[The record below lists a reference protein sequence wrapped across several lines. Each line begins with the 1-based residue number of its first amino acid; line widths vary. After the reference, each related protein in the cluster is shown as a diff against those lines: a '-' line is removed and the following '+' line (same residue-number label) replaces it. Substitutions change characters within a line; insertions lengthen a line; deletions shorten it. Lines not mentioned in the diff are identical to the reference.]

1 MEERGGEKGEAK
13 MGEKARGGEERAKGG
28 RKGGKEEKKKEGRG
42 GSERESVYM
51 CVMQEGDAYRVHRSK
66 KCKNRKDLT
75 RT

>member
-42 GSERESVYM
+42 GGSERESVYM
-51 CVMQEGDAYRVHRSK
+51 CVMCIRRGMHIACIEV
-66 KCKNRKDLT
+66 KNARIVKV
-75 RT
+75 